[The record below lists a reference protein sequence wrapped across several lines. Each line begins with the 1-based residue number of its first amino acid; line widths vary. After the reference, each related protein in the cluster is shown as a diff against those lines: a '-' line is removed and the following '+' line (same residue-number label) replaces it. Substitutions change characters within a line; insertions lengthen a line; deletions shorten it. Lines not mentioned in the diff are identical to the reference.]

1 VTSELILRPCE
12 ESDVPAIAAIYGDA
26 VLHGVATF
34 ELEPPSVQEM
44 SARRAAI
51 VAGGYPYLVAE
62 IGGEVVGY
70 AYGSSYRPRP
80 AYGSTIE
87 NSVYVREDCQGRGV
101 GQALLR
107 RLIEDA
113 AARGFRQMIAVI
125 GDSANAAS
133 IKLHERLGF
142 AHIGTMR
149 SVGWKHQRWL
159 DTVMMERPL
168 GEGATTIPRI

>member
-1 VTSELILRPCE
+1 M
-12 ESDVPAIAAIYGDA
+12 PAITAIYGDA
-26 VLHGVATF
+26 VLYGVATF

-80 AYGSTIE
+80 AYGGAIE

-101 GQALLR
+101 GQALLQ
-107 RLIEDA
+107 RLIDEA

-125 GDSANAAS
+125 GDSANVAS

-142 AHIGTMR
+142 VHIGTMR

-159 DTVMMERPL
+159 DTVLMQLPL
-168 GEGATTIPRI
+168 GPGDASAP